1 MGKKVRGRHMII
13 EINLDDKRVKTIVN
27 DDIAVF
33 IDEIYEFDDDE
44 NYHPYFEKSYQIGI
58 ARIHDYELPDE
69 TSITLDDLEFFRGKD
84 ILKQKQEIEKIAEK
98 IIRYAKK
105 LVDSIDELY
114 RLVPPSKLREILA
127 NVNPS

>member
-1 MGKKVRGRHMII
+1 MSRFDDII
-13 EINLDDKRVKTIVN
+13 VEINLDDKRVKTIVG

-33 IDEIYEFDDDE
+33 IDEIYEFDDE

-58 ARIHDYELPDE
+58 ARIFDYELPEE
-69 TSITLDDLEFFRGKD
+69 TAITLDDLELFGGKD

-98 IIRYAKK
+98 IVHYAKK

-114 RLVPPSKLREILA
+114 RLVPPSKLRKILA

>member
-1 MGKKVRGRHMII
+1 MSRFDDII
-13 EINLDDKRVKTIVN
+13 VEINLDDKRVKTIVG

-33 IDEIYEFDDDE
+33 IDEIYEFDDE

-58 ARIHDYELPDE
+58 ARIFDYELPGE
-69 TSITLDDLEFFRGKD
+69 TAITLDDLELFGGKD

-98 IIRYAKK
+98 IVHYAKK

-114 RLVPPSKLREILA
+114 RLVPPSKLRKILA

>member
-1 MGKKVRGRHMII
+1 MII

-58 ARIHDYELPDE
+58 ARIYDYELPEE
-69 TSITLDDLEFFRGKD
+69 TAIMLEDLELFGGEE
-84 ILKQKQEIEKIAEK
+84 IIKQKQEIEKIAE
-98 IIRYAKK
+98 RVVYYAKK

-114 RLVPPSKLREILA
+114 QLVPPSKLREILA

>member
-1 MGKKVRGRHMII
+1 MII
-13 EINLDDKRVKTIVN
+13 EINLDDKRVKAIVN

-33 IDEIYEFDDDE
+33 IDEIYEFDDE

-58 ARIHDYELPDE
+58 ARIFDYELSGE
-69 TSITLDDLEFFRGKD
+69 TTIMLEDLDLFGGED
-84 ILKQKQEIEKIAEK
+84 ILKQKQEIEKIAE
-98 IIRYAKK
+98 RVVYYAKK

-114 RLVPPSKLREILA
+114 QLVPPSKLREILA

>member
-1 MGKKVRGRHMII
+1 MII

-58 ARIHDYELPDE
+58 ARIFDYELSGE
-69 TSITLDDLEFFRGKD
+69 TTVMLEDLDLFGGED

-98 IIRYAKK
+98 VVCYAKK

-114 RLVPPSKLREILA
+114 RLVPPSKLRKILA